1 MVLEKFYFFI
11 KKHPEIIDVE
21 ILEHYF
27 LYTAYVDYTFFLKD
41 AQSIENLAEISK
53 TFLFLRLKPNLTK
66 CKIAGIRAL
75 KAWKVSTEV
84 AVCGMRR
91 IVLCKKATTILDT
104 CFSYNSRIKEDCN
117 FGKIV
122 SNVQS
127 VLKLSQFRN
136 LTLVG
141 RIVVFKSLAI

>member
-75 KAWKVSTEV
+75 KA
-84 AVCGMRR
+84 
-91 IVLCKKATTILDT
+91 
-104 CFSYNSRIKEDCN
+104 
-117 FGKIV
+117 
-122 SNVQS
+122 
-127 VLKLSQFRN
+127 
-136 LTLVG
+136 
-141 RIVVFKSLAI
+141 